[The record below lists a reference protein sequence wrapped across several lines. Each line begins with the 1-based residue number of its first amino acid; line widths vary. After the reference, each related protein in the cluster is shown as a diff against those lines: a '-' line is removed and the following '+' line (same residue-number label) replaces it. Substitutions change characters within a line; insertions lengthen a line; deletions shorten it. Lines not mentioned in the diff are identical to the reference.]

1 MDAIE
6 GIIKMNKWPPGWDNR
21 WVPHVQWE
29 AIPLQPTKNISWVV
43 PYNWQGLHHFFLVHC
58 LTKYHEVRGHSTPL
72 QGKMSVRVHQNFGLS
87 LSFSAFAIP
96 WASICCSWLAH
107 HWREDLLPRE
117 AHFLHHTLLNEY
129 IYITH
134 TQCRHHLLL
143 SCKTLAVTV
152 ENIQQYRG
160 LPLIQ
165 SRNVILARLGK
176 KVDCCIRLNDGY
188 KYWAEGSLPWNFISH
203 SMLK

>member
-107 HWREDLLPRE
+107 HWREDLLPGE

-129 IYITH
+129 IYIYILH
-134 TQCRHHLLL
+134 TPNAGTTSYCHAKHWLWLL
-143 SCKTLAVTV
+143 KTSNNTEV
-152 ENIQQYRG
+152 
-160 LPLIQ
+160 
-165 SRNVILARLGK
+165 
-176 KVDCCIRLNDGY
+176 
-188 KYWAEGSLPWNFISH
+188 SH
-203 SMLK
+203 SYNLGM